1 MHSSGR
7 FGKRRWAAGNA
18 TSRARAA
25 AAIRH
30 RWQDPIWQELLPEL
44 LDAGITEQSAT
55 HLRQGLIPINDAT
68 DATGFS
74 KRLTVLQPLLDDVR
88 PVVRQFAI
96 ETSQDLRQMM
106 SSLQN
111 WVAATEQP

>member
-1 MHSSGR
+1 VHSSGR

-74 KRLTVLQPLLDDVR
+74 KRLTVLQPLLDDAR
-88 PVVRQFAI
+88 PVVRQFAF
-96 ETSQDLRQMM
+96 EVSRDLRQMM